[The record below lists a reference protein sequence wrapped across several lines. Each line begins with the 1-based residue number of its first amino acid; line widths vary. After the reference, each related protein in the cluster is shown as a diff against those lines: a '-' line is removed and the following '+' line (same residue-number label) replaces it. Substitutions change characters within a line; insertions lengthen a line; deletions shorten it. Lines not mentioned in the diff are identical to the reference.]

1 MKGWWENLNN
11 TYNKSLANNTYKQSP
26 GNRRFARNNFR
37 RNDSKEEPFEV
48 MLRRF
53 FRDVQH
59 SGILTETKKRRFHEK
74 GVSRKILREAA
85 RRKAARKK
93 IKRGY

>member
-1 MKGWWENLNN
+1 MQRNY
-11 TYNKSLANNTYKQSP
+11 TQYD
-26 GNRRFARNNFR
+26 NRDRDRSR
-37 RNDSKEEPFEV
+37 GDRTEPFEV

-53 FRDVQH
+53 FRDVQQ
-59 SGILTETKKRRFHEK
+59 SGILTEIKRRRFREK
-74 GVSRKILREAA
+74 DLSRKILREVA